1 MDVGSWLALYPPD
14 FPVENPDNRAF
25 IIGSLLRL
33 TGSVTILT
41 IEIITGLRDDL
52 IVTTKINVF
61 YFYFLFLIPELNFSW
76 KHTVFFKVFI
86 RFWHYVLCNFTEF
99 SRPKWKNSF
108 KIVDF
113 TIEDD
118 EFKTVCHVPIYLF
131 TFFKKNLFPYA
142 KHFDFFEHT
151 RVHGWL
157 FYIILHKKKKKC
169 PLLHVLCKIIYYQ
182 NRKIHSVSKKM
193 SFLFICKKSSQ

>member
-14 FPVENPDNRAF
+14 FPVENPDNQAF

-33 TGSVTILT
+33 TGSVIILT

-61 YFYFLFLIPELNFSW
+61 YFMFFNFWSQKNSIFRENTRYFLKYLRL
-76 KHTVFFKVFI
+76 
-86 RFWHYVLCNFTEF
+86 FWHYVLCNFTEF
-99 SRPKWKNSF
+99 FEAKRKKKSF

-142 KHFDFFEHT
+142 TFWLFWAHT
-151 RVHGWL
+151 RSWL
-157 FYIILHKKKKKC
+157 VILYNS
-169 PLLHVLCKIIYYQ
+169 L
-182 NRKIHSVSKKM
+182 
-193 SFLFICKKSSQ
+193 

>member
-1 MDVGSWLALYPPD
+1 M
-14 FPVENPDNRAF
+14 ENPDNRAF

-61 YFYFLFLIPELNFSW
+61 YFYFWSQ
-76 KHTVFFKVFI
+76 
-86 RFWHYVLCNFTEF
+86 
-99 SRPKWKNSF
+99 KNSIF
-108 KIVDF
+108 RENTQYFLKYLYDFGIMCCAISRNFRGQNEKILLKLLILLLRMMSSRLCAMSQF
-113 TIEDD
+113 
-118 EFKTVCHVPIYLF
+118 IYLP
-131 TFFKKNLFPYA
+131 FFKKNLFPYA

-157 FYIILHKKKKKC
+157 FYIILHKKMKKC
-169 PLLHVLCKIIYYQ
+169 PLLNVLCKIIYYQ